1 MDDRAWD
8 ERYAAT
14 DLLWTAEPNRFL
26 VAEVADLPPGRAL
39 DLACGEGRHAV
50 WLAGRGWEVT
60 AVDFSRVALDK
71 ARRLAGARGVEVDWL
86 LADVTSHTPA
96 PGAYDLAVVL
106 YLHLPAEPMAAV
118 LRSAGDAVAPGGTLL
133 VVGHDATNPTDG
145 YGGPSDPSVLYGP
158 ADVVAALPDR
168 LVVDKAERVRRP
180 VATADG
186 TSSAVDALV
195 RAHRPAGE

>member
-96 PGAYDLAVVL
+96 PGAHDLAVVL

-118 LRSAGDAVAPGGTLL
+118 LRGAGDAVAPGGTLL

-195 RAHRPAGE
+195 LAHRPAGE

>member
-96 PGAYDLAVVL
+96 PDAYDLAVVL
-106 YLHLPAEPMAAV
+106 YLHLPTEPMAAV
-118 LRSAGDAVAPGGTLL
+118 LRGAGDAVAPGGTLL

-158 ADVVAALPDR
+158 ADVVAALPNR

-186 TSSAVDALV
+186 TSSAVDVLV